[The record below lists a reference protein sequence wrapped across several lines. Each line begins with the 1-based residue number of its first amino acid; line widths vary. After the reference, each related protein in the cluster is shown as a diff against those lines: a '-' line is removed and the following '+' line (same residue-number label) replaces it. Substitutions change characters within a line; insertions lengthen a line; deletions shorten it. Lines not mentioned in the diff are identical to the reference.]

1 MGAKYDRYA
10 PQMIADLCHD
20 FGFADWQA
28 AAFPGNAAAESGY
41 FEDVVE
47 DGALAKGWAGGTGW
61 FQWTASR
68 RRLFE
73 AWVQRRNL
81 FGMRSLADA
90 ALNSYG
96 ANYSFLYR
104 ELTGPERRIVAR
116 VKAAKTLEEATQ
128 RVCAE
133 FERPAVN
140 NYGPRIEAARRAL
153 ERYRANPPKP
163 TVWPTDPVKE
173 APMPVPTTPMPPVQA
188 EPPAMP
194 WYQSAVFK
202 GAGGGALAAV
212 LAAYLAYDPAK
223 TFRDNLL
230 GPFGAAAFAAMSAG
244 WAALERWTATLQ
256 PLTVTKGGADKIISE
271 QPPVA
276 PVVEPASPPVRP
288 AQEAW
293 AAEPIHVELRQT
305 IPPRLKDVPLGEVLE
320 ELPDILKRLAPFI
333 PVLGQISAA
342 AGIAADV
349 AKRIEN
355 RSGRS

>member
-28 AAFPGNAAAESGY
+28 AAFPGNAAAESRY

-81 FGMRSLADA
+81 FGTRSLADA
-90 ALNSYG
+90 ALNSYE

-173 APMPVPTTPMPPVQA
+173 APMPVPTPMPPVQA

-230 GPFGAAAFAAMSAG
+230 GPFGAAAFAAASAG

-293 AAEPIHVELRQT
+293 AAEPLPQ
-305 IPPRLKDVPLGEVLE
+305 DVPLVKQPLDKLAAEVPEVVQVIIPLAQS
-320 ELPDILKRLAPFI
+320 LLAMAGPLGALAGAIGSDVVKR
-333 PVLGQISAA
+333 VT
-342 AGIAADV
+342 DER
-349 AKRIEN
+349 KR
-355 RSGRS
+355 